1 MPKKLTWKD
10 ILRQQIKNEHGFGW
24 NVSEQSEKTKVVR
37 RYEDDSRSS
46 VMLPIEWRASNA
58 REIADS
64 VARLKELME
73 DQNVGLSE
81 AFKLI
86 DFEVEEDLKNT
97 TNWKNIEKNFLESRK
112 DRRETTK
119 RDLKKRIENA
129 LITLQTVPK
138 PKDGKSLFRS
148 YAEQHFDR
156 CPAGGVGRK
165 RHFGDVAAFL
175 KFAVERGGA
184 PSRWLPM
191 EGDELEE
198 LIGASDETGESL
210 TPPVKPEQL
219 AALLDALEADGKTEL
234 WLAVGLVGLFG
245 LRPSELKVLRIEED
259 KLYVGSVKRNKS
271 SLGKKKKDRLV
282 LPLDIP
288 GREGEGQR
296 MLDLYI
302 SGLVKLPTQIETIKD
317 NDSKVFKKCGDA
329 FRQYLDRYKPWIALT
344 KQVKG
349 LTPYSLRHGYAW
361 RGHKSYSRSIPVR
374 DLAALMG
381 HNPNTHHKHYGKWT
395 DEAGLLEVVSLVTG
409 VKNLVN

>member
-1 MPKKLTWKD
+1 MTKKLTWKD

-46 VMLPIEWRASNA
+46 VMLPIEWKASNA

-64 VARLKELME
+64 VARLKEIMD

-86 DFEVEEDLKNT
+86 DFELEEDLRNQI
-97 TNWKNIEKNFLESRK
+97 NWKNIAKNFKESRK

-119 RDLKKRIENA
+119 RDLNKRIENA
-129 LITLQTVPK
+129 LISLQTTPK

-148 YAEQHFDR
+148 YAEQHFDK
-156 CPAGGVGRK
+156 CPAGGQGRK

-175 KFAVERGGA
+175 RFAVERGGA
-184 PSRWLPM
+184 PNRWMPM
-191 EGDELEE
+191 EGDELQE
-198 LIGASDETGESL
+198 LIGASDDSGESL

-219 AALLDALEADGKTEL
+219 AALLDSLEADGKTEL

-282 LPLDIP
+282 FPLDIP
-288 GREGEGQR
+288 KREGEGKR

-302 SGLVKLPTQIETIKD
+302 SGLVKLPTQIENADT
-317 NDSKVFKKCGDA
+317 FKKCGDA
-329 FRQYLDRYKPWIALT
+329 FRQYLDRYKPWVALT

-349 LTPYSLRHGYAW
+349 LTAYSLRHGYAW

-374 DLAALMG
+374 DLAAMMG
-381 HNPNTHHKHYGKWT
+381 HNPATHHKHYGKWT
-395 DEAGLLEVVSLVTG
+395 DEAGLLESISLAMGEKVEA
-409 VKNLVN
+409 